1 MQMQPNPD
9 EAQTSDP
16 KTSNKRNTFWT
27 IRIGAGMVLRYPGN
41 ISGLHGL
48 QPHFNTLKSCEFT
61 CFEINQYDEKKT
73 NRRRSERETSRLD
86 QARASGLWAWNATSR
101 AYSV

>member
-16 KTSNKRNTFWT
+16 KTSNKKG
-27 IRIGAGMVLRYPGN
+27 IPSGQPIKVAGMVLRYPGN
-41 ISGLHGL
+41 IYGLHGL

-61 CFEINQYDEKKT
+61 CFEITPTEGAASVK
-73 NRRRSERETSRLD
+73 
-86 QARASGLWAWNATSR
+86 QAD
-101 AYSV
+101 